1 MRKWAPLGVFLALAA
16 ATSVALLPLCGVLHR
31 CGCRAPWSGGET
43 LCNVHNLEGPHCP
56 WCEHKVLGGLANG
69 GNPGRAGPRFP
80 AGSATGG
87 VIEPDGAW
95 LAVGALPLALLVSG
109 GAAWLLTDY
118 PHFVVDGARA
128 RLGIPAGPLRC
139 VVSGPGKGPSCCAEG
154 RPAGA
159 RPSPA
164 P

>member
-31 CGCRAPWSGGET
+31 CGCRAPWAGGET
-43 LCNVHNLEGPHCP
+43 RCNVHNLEGPHCP
-56 WCEHKVLGGLANG
+56 WCEHNALGGLGTAGTLG
-69 GNPGRAGPRFP
+69 GQGLVFLVVRRRG
-80 AGSATGG
+80 GSLSRTALAT
-87 VIEPDGAW
+87 
-95 LAVGALPLALLVSG
+95 LGALPIALLASG

-128 RLGIPAGPLRC
+128 RLGIPAGPLSC
-139 VVSGPGKGPSCCAEG
+139 VVSGPGQGPSCCAQG

-159 RPSPA
+159 RPSPE